1 MNFWLYVEPEGH
13 ATSPAWRMHTVD
25 AYGAAGSGTQ
35 MFVPAHPLPTFVVWH
50 ARPVRPHPS
59 CGTFF
64 EGFDEHV
71 TPVGVGGV
79 IFAEFPVLH
88 VMLVQLVN

>member
-1 MNFWLYVEPEGH
+1 
-13 ATSPAWRMHTVD
+13 MHTVD
-25 AYGAAGSGTQ
+25 AYGADGSGTQ
-35 MFVPAHPLPTFVVWH
+35 TFEPAQLPLATFVVWH
-50 ARPVRPHPS
+50 ARPVRPHAS

-88 VMLVQLVN
+88 VMLVQLVNWPL